1 MTWITLL
8 MLMNRLQLILLMNSG
23 KPNNQFDP
31 NENNDDDRIDASRND
46 ETDQDTFDGEM
57 NYVRGNDIND
67 ADQQRIGDFV
77 IHD

>member
-23 KPNNQFDP
+23 KPNNPFDQ
-31 NENNDDDRIDASRND
+31 NENNDDDRIDDSRND

-57 NYVRGNDIND
+57 NYVRGNDLND